1 MCFRKVGAVG
11 FEPTTFCVSDRYSN
25 QLSYTPVHIKNEE
38 QNILQCT
45 TPCKTKKVFNPI
57 LIVSVN
63 DCVLINGSHFKLRST
78 FMCTNGIIAVSR
90 IELESDDNESSELPL
105 LPHRANRKEWGTTIF
120 APHQYE
126 KIYLNGIYPRSYYSS
141 R

>member
-1 MCFRKVGAVG
+1 MF
-11 FEPTTFCVSDRYSN
+11 
-25 QLSYTPVHIKNEE
+25 
-38 QNILQCT
+38 
-45 TPCKTKKVFNPI
+45 
-57 LIVSVN
+57 
-63 DCVLINGSHFKLRST
+63 LINGSHFKLRST

-126 KIYLNGIYPRSYYSS
+126 KNLSQWYLP
-141 R
+141 

>member
-1 MCFRKVGAVG
+1 M
-11 FEPTTFCVSDRYSN
+11 
-25 QLSYTPVHIKNEE
+25 HIKNEE
-38 QNILQCT
+38 QNILQCA

-105 LPHRANRKEWGTTIF
+105 LPHRPIE
-120 APHQYE
+120 
-126 KIYLNGIYPRSYYSS
+126 RSGVLLFSHPTS
-141 R
+141 MKKFISMVSTLEAIIAHDNT

>member
-1 MCFRKVGAVG
+1 MRSRTSFDAPL
-11 FEPTTFCVSDRYSN
+11 PTK
-25 QLSYTPVHIKNEE
+25 PEM
-38 QNILQCT
+38 
-45 TPCKTKKVFNPI
+45 VFNPI

-63 DCVLINGSHFKLRST
+63 DCVILNGSHFKLRST
-78 FMCTNGIIAVSR
+78 FVCTNGIIAVSR

-126 KIYLNGIYPRSYYSS
+126 KIYLMVSILETIIVHDNTLTCL
-141 R
+141 